1 MSNFRIVKWDEDY
14 RDDFIDLS
22 LEWLVKYNV
31 MEKKDMEMLL
41 HPVKEIIRDGG
52 MIFFALDGDDVIGT
66 ISMIKHSD
74 ETYEIAKLGVTEEY
88 QGQAIGRF
96 LIEHAI
102 DWAIAKQASTIILY
116 TIGILEAA
124 VGLYESYGFKQVEL
138 DEHHYDET
146 DMKMEL
152 VL

>member
-102 DWAIAKQASTIILY
+102 DWAKAQQASTIILY

>member
-1 MSNFRIVKWDEDY
+1 MSNIRIVKWDEDY

-102 DWAIAKQASTIILY
+102 DWAKAKQASTIILY